1 MEVRVDAQLTQ
12 KEMFSFLMK
21 HSYGSFGGFIGVVL
35 SICALMGFFTFVGN
49 PNINLA
55 YKFVLLLTGLLFT
68 VIQPLMLY
76 QKAGKQIKKN
86 TSFAKPITYLFNER
100 LIEVSQD
107 EARVTYEWTDVTKV
121 TTTKRLVIIYTGR
134 MRAFVLP
141 KTAIGDNLDTLE
153 ELIRKYSTATLIHW
167 K

>member
-1 MEVRVDAQLTQ
+1 MEVKIEVQLTQ

-21 HSYGSFGGFIGVVL
+21 HSYSSFSGYVGVIL
-35 SICALMGFFTFVGN
+35 SICALMGFFTFLTN
-49 PNINLA
+49 PNMNPA
-55 YKFVLLLTGLLFT
+55 YKIVLLITGLLFT

-107 EARVTYEWTDVTKV
+107 EAKVTYEWIDVTKV
-121 TTTKRLVIIYTGR
+121 TTTKSLVIIYTGR

-141 KTAIGDNLDTLE
+141 KKALE
-153 ELIRKYSTATLIHW
+153 GKMNDLEDLIRKYSAATLIHW

>member
-1 MEVRVDAQLTQ
+1 MEVKIEAKLTQ

-21 HSYGSFGGFIGVVL
+21 HTYSSFSGFIGVLL
-35 SICALMGFFTFVGN
+35 SVCALMGFFTFLTN
-49 PNINLA
+49 PNMNPV
-55 YKFVLLLTGLLFT
+55 YKIVLLVTGLLFT
-68 VIQPLMLY
+68 VIQPIMLY

-86 TSFAKPITYLFNER
+86 TSFAKPITYIFNER

-107 EARVTYEWTDVTKV
+107 EAKVSYEWLDVTKV
-121 TTTKRLVIIYTGR
+121 TTTKSLVIIYTGK

-141 KTAIGDNLDTLE
+141 KSAIGDRLNDLE
-153 ELIRKYSTATLIHW
+153 DLIRKYSAATLIHW

>member
-1 MEVRVDAQLTQ
+1 MEVKIEAKLTQ

-21 HSYGSFGGFIGVVL
+21 HSYSSFGGFVGVLL
-35 SICALMGFFTFVGN
+35 SICAFIGFFTYLPN
-49 PNINLA
+49 PNIQVA
-55 YKFVLLLTGLLFT
+55 YKLVLLLTGLLFT

-86 TSFAKPITYLFNER
+86 TSFANAITYVFNER

-107 EARVTYEWTDVTKV
+107 EAKISFEWNEITKV
-121 TTTKRLVIIYTGR
+121 TTTKKLVIIYLGKV
-134 MRAFVLP
+134 RAFVLP
-141 KTAIGDNLDTLE
+141 KSAIGDRLNDLE
-153 ELIRKYSTATLIHW
+153 DLIRKYSAATLIHW